1 MIRKLPNARRN
12 NLTLSAL
19 CEYNRPVK
27 CIYALEYVDNQ
38 TLRQFVQQ
46 ALNRLYPSDSQLST
60 ATRHLESFTVPYK
73 YGTYSH
79 DDFITYFL
87 PATSNC

>member
-19 CEYNRPVK
+19 FEYNRPVK

-38 TLRQFVQQ
+38 TLRQVC
-46 ALNRLYPSDSQLST
+46 
-60 ATRHLESFTVPYK
+60 ATGIEPTVPV
-73 YGTYSH
+73 
-79 DDFITYFL
+79 
-87 PATSNC
+87 